1 MLPLTGNIFEIM
13 GQHLFKWRDNYSI
26 RTRKAVPLLR
36 NSERQIA
43 LTIPSARRG
52 VRVPSKSQV
61 SPIFWRTRMGDRRV
75 AHVDARRVR
84 EPRYITL
91 FPQNP
96 SLVYQTG
103 QQCGIAY
110 LSHFQLFYRLISQLL
125 RDSDD
130 CILFQCF
137 R

>member
-1 MLPLTGNIFEIM
+1 MLPLTGNIFEIT

-26 RTRKAVPLLR
+26 RTGKQYLCNAILKDRLHSRFRPHA
-36 NSERQIA
+36 EA
-43 LTIPSARRG
+43 CE
-52 VRVPSKSQV
+52 SQV

-84 EPRYITL
+84 EPRCITL

-96 SLVYQTG
+96 SLVYQMG
-103 QQCGIAY
+103 QRCGIAY

>member
-61 SPIFWRTRMGDRRV
+61 SPIFFCGQGWETEGREMGRTCRCEKSERAKVYYSFSPEPLTGLSNG
-75 AHVDARRVR
+75 ATVR
-84 EPRYITL
+84 HRLSITL
-91 FPQNP
+91 P
-96 SLVYQTG
+96 
-103 QQCGIAY
+103 I
-110 LSHFQLFYRLISQLL
+110 
-125 RDSDD
+125 
-130 CILFQCF
+130 ILQID
-137 R
+137 